1 MWLDGMVDEAY
12 EGLLQI
18 LAICVL
24 DDKARKAHP
33 ELAER
38 GFTQDWA
45 YEAKRSLKEKEFRQG
60 AVKLILKYPDMVSC
74 HDAEFAIVA
83 AQILDGCS
91 IEDLNQA
98 SRDLEIMLK
107 HYSQGEGE
115 DVDADDGAQKMLMT
129 VGHSETVARVTASNT
144 RVAFLRAHMKRMYM
158 KGEQKQDDVYVCGN
172 DRFVRKEAYM
182 GLRPWVYAG
191 KVDES
196 KPGMDE
202 EYLRVFLHE
211 HNMVDKPTEGRW
223 SVFQQDGSGSEG

>member
-38 GFTQDWA
+38 GFTQEWA
-45 YEAKRSLKEKEFRQG
+45 LEAKQSLKDKEFRQG
-60 AVKLILKYPDMVSC
+60 AVELLLKYPDMVSC
-74 HDAEFAIVA
+74 HDAYASIFAA
-83 AQILDGCS
+83 KDLEGCS

-107 HYSQGEGE
+107 HYGQGEGD
-115 DVDADDGAQKMLMT
+115 DVDAKDGAQKMLMM
-129 VGHSETVARVTASNT
+129 VGHSETVARVTASKT
-144 RVAFLRAHMKRMYM
+144 RIVFLMAHTKRMFM
-158 KGEQKQDDVYVCGN
+158 KGEQEQNDVYICFN
-172 DRFVRKEAYM
+172 ERFVRKEAYL

-196 KPGMDE
+196 KPEMDAKSIDTI
-202 EYLRVFLHE
+202 LRAKNLS
-211 HNMVDKPTEGRW
+211 DTPTAGRW
-223 SVFQQDGSGSEG
+223 VVFG